1 MKPEQ
6 MRESSQKKFK
16 QITELMDLLQVT
28 LMPRE
33 KITQDGFIEKVV
45 IFTDNEQ
52 YPVAPAEPEVP
63 AEVPAQP
70 EEPKSV

>member
-52 YPVAPAEPEVP
+52 YPFPN
-63 AEVPAQP
+63 
-70 EEPKSV
+70 SYH